1 MILETYES
9 DKTLAIT
16 LITDED
22 ELLKCNFTNILNRKT
37 INDLGENLILPTET
51 KCFDYSIDTGIDEY
65 WQDEPEQKINITNFN
80 NTNYFS
86 INSNSIVGNNKF
98 NEDLILD
105 ERKVSNIF
113 TKKQFIFLYFE
124 INYFIFWARD
134 YLMTLHPELNLI
146 TIIEVN
152 DSKLTGE
159 KIYFTRSNEDVNK
172 YFPMK
177 KKSDIKSDPKLE
189 SYRILQAFDTTQMDE
204 NDPFKISVTFYTYTN
219 HKLIAICSDEIY
231 LTLNHDG
238 EMQKYKMYQNIFMK
252 HYNKK
257 IGNLY
262 FNYAYK
268 KEELYPIDIEES
280 KKRINHEFKVSHIFN
295 F

>member
-1 MILETYES
+1 MIQETYES
-9 DKTLAIT
+9 EKTLAIT

-22 ELLKCNFTNILNRKT
+22 ELLRCNYTNILNKRTSKDIET
-37 INDLGENLILPTET
+37 NLILPTEN

-65 WQDEPEQKINITNFN
+65 WHDEPEQKINITNLN

-86 INSNSIVGNNKF
+86 INSTSIVGNNKF
-98 NEDLILD
+98 NEDLALD
-105 ERKVSNIF
+105 ERKISNIF

-124 INYFIFWARD
+124 INYFIFCARD
-134 YLMTLHPELNLI
+134 YLMSLYPELNLI
-146 TIIEVN
+146 MLIEVN

-159 KIYFTRSNEDVNK
+159 KVFFTRSNEDVNK

-177 KKSDIKSDPKLE
+177 TKCDTMLDPKLE
-189 SYRILQAFDTTQMDE
+189 SYRILQAFDTTEMEE
-204 NDPFKISVTFYTYTN
+204 NDPFKISINFYTYTN
-219 HKLIAICSDEIY
+219 HKLIAICSDEIF

-238 EMQKYKMYQNIFMK
+238 ELQKYKMYQNIFMK

-268 KEELYPIDIEES
+268 KEELYPIDIEEA
-280 KKRINHEFKVSHIFN
+280 KTRIKHEFKVIN
-295 F
+295 